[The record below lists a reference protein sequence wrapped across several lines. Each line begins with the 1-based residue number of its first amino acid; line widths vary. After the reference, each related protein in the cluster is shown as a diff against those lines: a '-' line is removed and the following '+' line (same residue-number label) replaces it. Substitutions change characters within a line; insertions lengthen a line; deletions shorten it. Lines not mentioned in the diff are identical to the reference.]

1 MAENNTLTSREL
13 EILALIAEGK
23 SNKVIAAELFIS
35 VNTVKVHIS
44 NIFQKIEVSSRTE
57 ATLYAIENWVVQS
70 PATSIQLQD
79 VSALNA
85 SEAASGE
92 SVSEQNHWLKQNWW
106 VIVLGLFFLFII
118 IQATVPSLSF
128 FRKTPNP
135 DPFTLALNQN
145 RMEALQ
151 PMSVPR
157 IGFASVINED
167 DIYIIG
173 GKSDN
178 ETMGLTE
185 RYQIDSDSWET
196 LPDKPTAVTDI
207 DAVILRGA
215 IYVPGGKLI
224 DGSVTDVLEVF
235 NLGENKWEV
244 QASIPVKV
252 SNYALAAFEGQLFL
266 FGGWDGKTVT
276 DSVYRYDPSLREWF
290 PCASMPTARM
300 NASATVLGGKI
311 LVIGGSDAEKD
322 LAISE
327 GYLPSF
333 VVDDGNEWEKNE
345 YLPFNCAPCN
355 SNSLS
360 DQMFVVG
367 GDKIWQFSQG
377 TQKWSEILLS
387 KDQLLP
393 RQVQSVVSPEGSLYI
408 FGGVDKEGNLV
419 NLAVK
424 YRVIY
429 TISIPNVIN
438 D

>member
-1 MAENNTLTSREL
+1 MADNTTLTSREK

-23 SNKVIAAELFIS
+23 SNKDIAAELFIS
-35 VNTVKVHIS
+35 VNTVKVHVS
-44 NIFQKIEVSSRTE
+44 NIFQKIDVSSRTE
-57 ATLYAIENWVVQS
+57 ATLYAIENGVVQS

-92 SVSEQNHWLKQNWW
+92 SVSKQKHWLKQNWW

-128 FRKTPNP
+128 LRIAPTP
-135 DPFTLALNQN
+135 DPFALALNQN
-145 RMEALQ
+145 RMEDLQ

-215 IYVPGGKLI
+215 IYVPGGKLS

-276 DSVYRYDPSLREWF
+276 DSVYRYDPSLQEWF
-290 PCASMPTARM
+290 PCASMPTTRM

-322 LAISE
+322 LTISE

-333 VVDDGNEWEKNE
+333 DVDDGSEWKKNE
-345 YLPFNCAPCN
+345 DLPFKCAFC
-355 SNSLS
+355 SSTSLS
-360 DQMFVVG
+360 NQMFVIG
-367 GDKIWQFSQG
+367 NDRIWQFSHG
-377 TQKWSEILLS
+377 TQKWSEISLN

-393 RQVQSVVSPEGSLYI
+393 SQARSVASPKGSLYI
-408 FGGVDKEGNLV
+408 FGGVSHEGSLI

-424 YRVIY
+424 YRVVY
-429 TISIPNVIN
+429 TISIPNIIN
-438 D
+438 

>member
-1 MAENNTLTSREL
+1 MADNTTLTSREL

-23 SNKVIAAELFIS
+23 SNKEIAAELFIS
-35 VNTVKVHIS
+35 VNTVKVHVS
-44 NIFQKIEVSSRTE
+44 NIFHKIEVSSRTE
-57 ATLYAIENWVVQS
+57 ATLYAIENGVVQS

-333 VVDDGNEWEKNE
+333 DVDDGSEWKKNE
-345 YLPFNCAPCN
+345 DLPFNCDFC
-355 SNSLS
+355 SSTSLS
-360 DQMFVVG
+360 NQMFVIG
-367 GDKIWQFSQG
+367 NDTIWQFSHG
-377 TQKWSEILLS
+377 TQKWSEISLN

-393 RQVQSVVSPEGSLYI
+393 SQARSVVSPKGSLYI
-408 FGGVDKEGNLV
+408 FGGVSHDGRLF

-424 YRVIY
+424 YRIVY
-429 TISIPNVIN
+429 TISIPNIIN
-438 D
+438 